1 MNSLYKTLCKTTLC
15 LLATFNI
22 TLSCT
27 LQAETLYGELNT
39 GYSFTKL
46 DKEDFNPLT
55 LEARLGMYLQPQV
68 GLEAYY
74 ASGINDDSQLDID
87 LEIKSIAGVNFRFES
102 PESDGMKIF
111 ILLGYGMTEWDLDRS
126 GTGNPGKVDF
136 DDFSYGAG
144 FEWRL
149 GKSNN
154 WFLNLRGQ
162 RFLNKNDLSLD
173 TAGLGVRYVF

>member
-1 MNSLYKTLCKTTLC
+1 MNSFYKTLTK
-15 LLATFNI
+15 I
-22 TLSCT
+22 TLGLVLIFSGS
-27 LQAETLYGELNT
+27 LQAESFYGELNS

-46 DKEDFNPLT
+46 DKEKFNPLT

-68 GLEAYY
+68 GVEAYY
-74 ASGINDDSQLDID
+74 ASGLNDDTQLNID
-87 LEIKSIAGVNFRFES
+87 LAIKNIAGINFRFES
-102 PESDGMKIF
+102 PEADGMKIM

-126 GTGNPGKVDF
+126 DTGEPGKVDF

-149 GKSNN
+149 GNSKK

-162 RFLNKNDLSLD
+162 RFLHQDDLNLD
-173 TAGLGVRYVF
+173 TASLGVRYVF